1 MFWDRF
7 LKDELNEVENW
18 PAVEFDVRRTANDK
32 SRRQEDKFPPPSKIT
47 TFSISS
53 DTVLSAEFTKPTSAA
68 AYVSYKAHKSDSLV
82 SFDYKF
88 TSRTEITGYSA
99 AELYIQAINYPDA
112 DLFLALQKIDAD
124 GEEVKFFHSTQQIEA
139 SASFGWLRA
148 SHRELDTTKSVP
160 ERPVH
165 LQ

>member
-1 MFWDRF
+1 M
-7 LKDELNEVENW
+7 
-18 PAVEFDVRRTANDK
+18 RRTADDK
-32 SRRQEDKFPPPSKIT
+32 FRRQEVSFPPASRIT
-47 TFSISS
+47 TFFISS
-53 DTVLSAEFTKPTSAA
+53 DTLLSTESRKPTSVA
-68 AYVSYKAHKSDSLV
+68 AYISYKAHKPDSLV
-82 SFDYKF
+82 SFEYKF
-88 TSRTEITGYSA
+88 TSRTEIIGYAA

-112 DLFLALQKIDAD
+112 DVYLALQKIGTD
-124 GEEVKFFHSTQQIEA
+124 GKEVKFYHSTQQIEA